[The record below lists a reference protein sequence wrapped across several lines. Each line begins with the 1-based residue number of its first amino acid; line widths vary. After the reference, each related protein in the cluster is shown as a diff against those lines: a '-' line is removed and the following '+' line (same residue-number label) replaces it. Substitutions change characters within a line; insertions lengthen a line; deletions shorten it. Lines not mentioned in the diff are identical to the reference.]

1 MHHAGPQV
9 SGKERQVAWF
19 LCCPTLGRREGGSSV
34 NTRPPGSLVST
45 CSQISAAGPGH
56 PVSFPALHIYFYL
69 FGLVLVA
76 ASCNCSMQKLLVMVM
91 WGLAPQLG
99 VKLWPLHWEQSLT
112 TRPPGKS
119 LLLFNASHFC
129 SFISFQNGH
138 ALIHNLPTCCL
149 LTYRAAH
156 SVPGPPLNPGAQ
168 AI

>member
-1 MHHAGPQV
+1 MERRGRWPGFYAAQPWGGGKAGALSTPGLLEAWYLPAHRFLQQV
-9 SGKERQVAWF
+9 LGTQFPF
-19 LCCPTLGRREGGSSV
+19 LPSIFIFIY
-34 NTRPPGSLVST
+34 LVWSWL
-45 CSQISAAGPGH
+45 QH
-56 PVSFPALHIYFYL
+56 
-69 FGLVLVA
+69 LVTAV
-76 ASCNCSMQKLLVMVM
+76 CKLLVMVM

-99 VKLWPLHWEQSLT
+99 IKLWPLHWEQSLN